1 MAAAVSK
8 QPDLL
13 DNTVAFLKKR
23 DGVDKAGGGCRQRS
37 LAPRSAACSE
47 IQTANTCMS
56 AAQTLK
62 IIRYTTKVLLAT
74 SLEGSRSEAATRLR
88 RFEKSVG
95 TSRKAFKLGK
105 FLQAVNALRKT
116 PLRAPYGA
124 LAWAASTGEAA
135 YYFLEQIQVRV
146 GAIWLGALRIN
157 AILERELA
165 LLGEL
170 RRRQKVG
177 GVRGALCRCR
187 GPPPVL
193 PTLAALGGSSPEEE
207 RALRA
212 EIALLRSRR
221 ALRTLGLLQDLA
233 DSLLALADLRE
244 GGGRGGLL
252 GHKGAL
258 AAAGLL
264 SGALSFY
271 KNWPG
276 VDR

>member
-23 DGVDKAGGGCRQRS
+23 DGVDK
-37 LAPRSAACSE
+37 
-47 IQTANTCMS
+47 
-56 AAQTLK
+56 TLK

-74 SLEGSRSEAATRLR
+74 SLEGSRSQAATRLR

-135 YYFLEQIQVRV
+135 YYFLEQIQWLVAAGVLPERLSGRIVRV
-146 GAIWLGALRIN
+146 SACVELLSYIASIWLGALRIN

-170 RRRQKVG
+170 RRRQK
-177 GVRGALCRCR
+177 
-187 GPPPVL
+187 
-193 PTLAALGGSSPEEE
+193 LGGSSPEEE